1 MEPLLRIADELA
13 RRDDDAAR
21 DLRELD
27 ELRREV
33 EETRV
38 GATAVAAF
46 LSAYPDAL
54 ATRLEEERAAAVA
67 LAGARDA
74 LAEAERA
81 LEEAEGKRDDAKRL
95 SAARAAQNARDA
107 MHEAEL
113 RAGRADA
120 ERARLEREHDAQ
132 ETEATAL
139 ERRAAELGARVA
151 AIPRAATEPPRGGLD
166 GVLDWSSRARGALIV
181 ARSGV
186 AAERDKVIREASE
199 LSESALGEPLP
210 AGGVAALRERLSS

>member
-1 MEPLLRIADELA
+1 VEQLLRIADELA

-21 DLRELD
+21 ELADLD
-27 ELRREV
+27 ALRREV
-33 EETRV
+33 EETRT
-38 GATAVAAF
+38 GATAVASF

-54 ATRLEEERAAAVA
+54 AARLEEERAAAAV

-74 LAEAERA
+74 LAAAEAA
-81 LEEAEGKRDDAKRL
+81 LEEAEGKRDDAKKL

-132 ETEATAL
+132 EAEAAAL

-151 AIPRAATEPPRGGLD
+151 ADPRAATELPRAGLD
-166 GVLDWSSRARGALIV
+166 GVLEWTSRARGALIV

-210 AGGVAALRERLSS
+210 SGGVAALRERLSS

>member
-33 EETRV
+33 EETRA

-81 LEEAEGKRDDAKRL
+81 LEETEGKRDDAKRL

-120 ERARLEREHDAQ
+120 ERARLEREHDAR

>member
-1 MEPLLRIADELA
+1 VEPLLRIADELA

-33 EETRV
+33 EETRA

-81 LEEAEGKRDDAKRL
+81 LEETEGKRDDAKRL

-120 ERARLEREHDAQ
+120 ERARLEREHDAR